1 MPLAVTVRLARQAK
15 LVGGIRTG
23 DNRQKADHVNE
34 VKLTV
39 SASRGTLAG
48 DLLWL
53 ATIAIVFAVIT
64 GMDAGLDVYGY
75 RDGEKPAAA
84 KP

>member
-1 MPLAVTVRLARQAK
+1 M
-15 LVGGIRTG
+15 
-23 DNRQKADHVNE
+23 
-34 VKLTV
+34 

-48 DLLWL
+48 HLLWL
-53 ATIAIVFAVIT
+53 AMIAIVFAVIT
-64 GMDAGLDVYGY
+64 GMAAGLEVYGY

>member
-1 MPLAVTVRLARQAK
+1 M
-15 LVGGIRTG
+15 
-23 DNRQKADHVNE
+23 
-34 VKLTV
+34 

-53 ATIAIVFAVIT
+53 AMIAIVFAVIT

-84 KP
+84 KL